1 MTAPDVRKYKIT
13 YRVPECERD
22 TELLATSKYNAKSR
36 FYRENPQCEIIKVE
50 EVSEDEKPCV

>member
-36 FYRENPQCEIIKVE
+36 FYKKNPQCEIIKVE
-50 EVSEDEKPCV
+50 EIPSDEG